1 MKERKKMRTTRY
13 INKGL
18 AAILFTVLSLNITF
32 GQEVVDKIIA
42 KVDNHI
48 ILKSEIEQAYA
59 GFLSSGEAANFT
71 GDARCLI
78 LEQMIETKLMLAMS
92 EIDSVDVDA
101 GRVDYELQMR
111 MQNIVQQMGSERA
124 IEEAYGKSID
134 QLMDE
139 LRPNVE
145 EQLKVSAQEEF
156 ILSSVT
162 VTPAEIRKFYNNIPK
177 DSLPLF
183 NTEFEIGVIVKKP
196 VPNEA
201 EVQKVKDQLMKIRE
215 RAMNGENFEILAIEN
230 SEGPSGPNGGNL
242 GLAKRG
248 QMDPAYEAGAL
259 ALKPGEISMPVVS
272 QFGIHLIQLIEKRGN
287 EYNSRHILITPKPTE
302 QDIQRTSNELDSLR
316 TLILS
321 DSITFASAAK
331 QFSDDE
337 GTKANGG
344 FLTGQFGTNK
354 ISAENLDP
362 TMFFIIDEMSEGD
375 ISKPEIIEMLDG
387 SKAVRIIYYK
397 SKVGPHRANMTD
409 DYEKLR
415 AATLGMK
422 KDQKRRE
429 YIKEKMKEVYVMVD
443 PEFNRCGITN
453 N

>member
-337 GTKANGG
+337 GTKVNGG

>member
-1 MKERKKMRTTRY
+1 MRTTRY

>member
-1 MKERKKMRTTRY
+1 
-13 INKGL
+13 
-18 AAILFTVLSLNITF
+18 
-32 GQEVVDKIIA
+32 
-42 KVDNHI
+42 
-48 ILKSEIEQAYA
+48 
-59 GFLSSGEAANFT
+59 
-71 GDARCLI
+71 
-78 LEQMIETKLMLAMS
+78 
-92 EIDSVDVDA
+92 
-101 GRVDYELQMR
+101 
-111 MQNIVQQMGSERA
+111 
-124 IEEAYGKSID
+124 
-134 QLMDE
+134 
-139 LRPNVE
+139 
-145 EQLKVSAQEEF
+145 
-156 ILSSVT
+156 
-162 VTPAEIRKFYNNIPK
+162 
-177 DSLPLF
+177 
-183 NTEFEIGVIVKKP
+183 
-196 VPNEA
+196 
-201 EVQKVKDQLMKIRE
+201 MKIRE

>member
-1 MKERKKMRTTRY
+1 MRTTKF

-42 KVDNHI
+42 KVDNYI

-134 QLMDE
+134 QLMEE

-145 EQLKVSAQEEF
+145 EQLRVSAQEEY

-162 VTPAEIRKFYNNIPK
+162 VTPAEIRKFFNNIPK

-287 EYNSRHILITPKPTE
+287 EYDSRHILITPKPTE

-337 GTKANGG
+337 GTKVNGG

-375 ISKPEIIEMLDG
+375 ISKPEIIEMMDG
-387 SKAVRIIYYK
+387 SKAARIIYYK

-422 KDQKRRE
+422 KDQKRSE

>member
-1 MKERKKMRTTRY
+1 MKEQKEMRTTRF

-18 AAILFTVLSLNITF
+18 ATILLTVLSLNLTF

-48 ILKSEIEQAYA
+48 ILKSEVEQAYA

-78 LEQMIETKLMLAMS
+78 LGQMIETKLMLAMS
-92 EIDSVDVDA
+92 ELDSVDLDA
-101 GRVDYELQMR
+101 GRVDYELQGR
-111 MQNIVQQMGSERA
+111 MQNMMQQFGSERA
-124 IEEAYGKSID
+124 IQEAYGKSVD
-134 QLMDE
+134 QLMSE
-139 LRPNVE
+139 LRPSIE
-145 EQLKVSAQEEF
+145 EQLKVGAQEEN
-156 ILSSVT
+156 ILSTVT
-162 VTPAEIRKFYNNIPK
+162 VTPAEIRKFFNNIPK

-183 NTEFEIGVIVKKP
+183 NTEFEIGTIIKKP
-196 VPNEA
+196 EPNEA

-215 RAMNGENFEILAIEN
+215 RAMKGENFEILAIEN
-230 SEGPSGPNGGNL
+230 SQGPSGPNGGNL
-242 GLAKRG
+242 GFAKRG
-248 QMDPAYEAGAL
+248 QMDPAFEAGAL

-272 QFGIHLIQLIEKRGN
+272 SFGIHLIQLVEKRGN

-302 QDIQRTSNELDSLR
+302 QDIQKTSNLLDSLR

-321 DSITFASAAK
+321 DSITFAATAK
-331 QFSDDE
+331 QYSDDD
-337 GTKANGG
+337 GTKVNGG
-344 FLTGQFGTNK
+344 FLSGQFGSNK
-354 ISAENLDP
+354 IPSDALDP

-375 ISKPEIIEMLDG
+375 ISKPEIIDMPDG
-387 SKAVRIIYYK
+387 SKAVQIIYFK
-397 SKVGPHRANMTD
+397 SKVGPHKANMTD

-415 AATLGMK
+415 AAALQMK
-422 KDQKRRE
+422 KAQKRSE
-429 YIKEKMKEVYVMVD
+429 YIKEKMKEVYVMVE

>member
-71 GDARCLI
+71 GDVRCLI

>member
-134 QLMDE
+134 QLMEE

-145 EQLKVSAQEEF
+145 EQLRVSAQEEY

-162 VTPAEIRKFYNNIPK
+162 VTPAEIRKFFNNIPK

-215 RAMNGENFEILAIEN
+215 RALNGENFEILAIEN

>member
-134 QLMDE
+134 QLMGE

-196 VPNEA
+196 IPNEA